1 MREHSFVCR
10 MMVFIPLFYVT
21 IGQTE
26 GNSIMIEL
34 LRRCLLNEKEKLY
47 K

>member
-1 MREHSFVCR
+1 MKEHSFVCR
-10 MMVFIPLFYVT
+10 MMIFIPLFYKKIV
-21 IGQTE
+21 QVE
-26 GNSIMIEL
+26 GDSIMIEW

>member
-10 MMVFIPLFYVT
+10 MMIFIPLFYVK

-26 GNSIMIEL
+26 GNSIMIGW
-34 LRRCLLNEKEKLY
+34 LRRSLLNEKEKLY

>member
-10 MMVFIPLFYVT
+10 MMIFIPLFYVK
-21 IGQTE
+21 IGQAE
-26 GNSIMIEL
+26 GNSIMIEWPG
-34 LRRCLLNEKEKLY
+34 RCLLNEKEKLY